1 MINFK
6 EIPEWWAMCQK
17 GDCGMAEECLRHLA
31 CRQAPND
38 LVKWKCV
45 LPNAV
50 DGSDECPLFVK
61 AEKVMMA
68 RGLNRIYQNV
78 HEKKARSAIRKTL
91 TEFLGSK
98 GSYYRFKDGERL
110 LGPRLQEQICDI
122 VHRYAP
128 EAEVHFDESYE
139 DYDFTA
145 R

>member
-6 EIPEWWAMCQK
+6 NIPEWWAMCQK
-17 GDCGMAEECLRHLA
+17 RDCMMAEECLRHLV
-31 CRQAPND
+31 CRQAPKN
-38 LVKWKCV
+38 LTKWKCV

-50 DGSDECPLFVK
+50 NGSEDCSLFVK

-68 RGLNRIYQNV
+68 RGFNRIYQNV
-78 HEKKARSAIRKTL
+78 HEKKARSAIRLAL

-98 GSYYRFKDGERL
+98 GSYYRYKDGERL
-110 LGPRLQEQICDI
+110 LGPHLQQQICDI

-128 EAEVHFDESYE
+128 EAEVRFDENYE
-139 DYDFTA
+139 DYDFTT